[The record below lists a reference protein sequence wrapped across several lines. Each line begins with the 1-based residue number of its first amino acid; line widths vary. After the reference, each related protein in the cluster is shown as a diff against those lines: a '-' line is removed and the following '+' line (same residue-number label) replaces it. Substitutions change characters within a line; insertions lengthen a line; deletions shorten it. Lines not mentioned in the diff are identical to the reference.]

1 MKINKSI
8 WWIIILMGL
17 TISVFLN
24 IKNQYSILKEAENK
38 NDQLVKKVEYLR
50 IEKQKLVKKI
60 EYATTS
66 AFIDQQIHDKLAMGT
81 VNDVWLIVP
90 TEIQAD
96 LRPQINED
104 KKISNWQQWL
114 NLFTQ

>member
-1 MKINKSI
+1 
-8 WWIIILMGL
+8 MGL
-17 TISVFLN
+17 TLSVFVN
-24 IKNQYSILKEAENK
+24 IKNQYFTLKEAENK
-38 NDQLVKKVEYLR
+38 NGQLTNKIEELKL
-50 IEKQKLVKKI
+50 EKQKLIKKI

-66 AFIDQQIHDKLAMGT
+66 AYINQQIHDKLAMGT
-81 VNDVWLIVP
+81 ENDVWLIVP

-104 KKISNWQQWL
+104 KKITNWQQWL